1 MSYLQ
6 TVNLKVCKWV
16 VWGAH
21 GSSVAETEFKPSSA
35 ASRVHSYC
43 RLLNSFKI
51 KKRLLNKPKVS
62 RGKSVKFAVNNEA
75 RQEVLNLTKGGM
87 ASKILK
93 QASLEKPSDAANP
106 CVLLWNQVS
115 LRGPRAQKSSAL
127 CKVIN
132 SLCLCAEGLFFFFF
146 PRAFPFLICI
156 NHTSLFSKFW
166 CFDS

>member
-1 MSYLQ
+1 MGCLWGTWPGQLQ
-6 TVNLKVCKWV
+6 RQ
-16 VWGAH
+16 
-21 GSSVAETEFKPSSA
+21 SSKLSSA

-62 RGKSVKFAVNNEA
+62 RGKSVNFAVNNEA

-115 LRGPRAQKSSAL
+115 LRSPRAQKSSSAF

-132 SLCLCAEGLFFFFF
+132 SLCLVPRGYFLFF
-146 PRAFPFLICI
+146 PELSPFTCI
-156 NHTSLFSKFW
+156 NHTSLFSKF
-166 CFDS
+166 